1 MSVELA
7 GYWSRTLKGFLGC
20 HVTVTRR
27 DPDHPHGG
35 PVQRLHGVLEALGAN
50 HLRLTG
56 GVEVRYDAVL
66 SCEL

>member
-1 MSVELA
+1 VSVELA
-7 GYWSRTLKGFLGC
+7 SYWSRTLRTFVGC

-27 DPDHPHGG
+27 DPDHPQGG
-35 PVQRLHGVLEALGAN
+35 TVQQLHGVLEALGVN
-50 HLRLTG
+50 HLRLSG